1 MPWMETDP
9 MSQRM
14 EFVMR
19 VKSGLYTMSEACRRS
34 GVSRKTGYKIWDRWQ
49 SDGVEGLRD
58 RSRRPHTSPAR
69 TPRFV
74 EELIIDLRRKHR
86 DWGPKKLTKAMS
98 NRYPELELPAPST
111 IAAILKRE
119 GLVEPRKPR
128 RKHTHPGQPFI
139 EVAAPNHLWTTDF
152 KGHFRT
158 CNGVYCYPLTVA
170 DQYSRYILACE
181 GLLSTRGA
189 GVRPVFEELF
199 KENGLPDGILSD
211 NGVPFATR
219 AIHGLSTLNVWWMQ
233 LGIRHFRIEP
243 GKPQQNGRHE
253 RMHRTLKAKTTRPPA
268 YDLAGQQELF
278 DGFRHEFNEIR
289 PHEALGQETPA
300 SVWQPS
306 KREMPEE
313 VKPPEYPGHYL
324 PRLVSNAGT
333 FRFKNNQ
340 IFISETLAQQYIG
353 FEEVDDGIWSIYYYD
368 NLLARFDERQRR
380 LIT

>member
-9 MSQRM
+9 MTQRM
-14 EFVMR
+14 EFVLR
-19 VKSGLYTMSEACRRS
+19 VRSGAYSMTEACRRS
-34 GVSRKTGYKIWDRWQ
+34 GVSRKTGYKIWKRWL
-49 SDGVEGLRD
+49 SRGMDGLRD
-58 RSRRPHTSPAR
+58 QSRRPHTSPAR

-74 EELIIDLRRKHR
+74 EELIIDLRRKHS
-86 DWGPKKLTKAMS
+86 DWGPKKLTKVMS
-98 NRYPELELPAPST
+98 NRFPDLELPAEST

-119 GLVEPRKPR
+119 GLVTPRKR
-128 RKHTHPGQPFI
+128 QRKHKHPGQPFI
-139 EVAAPNHLWTTDF
+139 DAKAPNELWTTDF
-152 KGHFRT
+152 KGHFRMK
-158 CNGVYCYPLTVA
+158 NGDYCYPLTVA
-170 DQYSRYILACE
+170 DQHARYLLACK
-181 GLLSTRGA
+181 GLLSTRGV

-199 KENGLPDGILSD
+199 RENGLPDGILSD

-219 AIHGLSTLNVWWMQ
+219 AIHGLSALNVWWMQ
-233 LGIRHFRIEP
+233 LGIRHLRIEP

-278 DGFRHEFNEIR
+278 DGFRREFNEIR
-289 PHEALGQETPA
+289 PHEALSQETPA

-368 NLLARFDERQRR
+368 NLLARFDEYQRR